1 MEPRSCY
8 VVKKSFSVLVKTE
21 ISHHFFLKQ
30 GPTKKFAFMK
40 FFDLFSKILSLF
52 YGRNV
57 KEVMDRK
64 RPDRFSWDRGL
75 FLMFLDGELHIKN
88 SGMFL
93 EKKS

>member
-1 MEPRSCY
+1 
-8 VVKKSFSVLVKTE
+8 
-21 ISHHFFLKQ
+21 
-30 GPTKKFAFMK
+30 MK

-75 FLMFLDGELHIKN
+75 FLRFLDGEQHIKN
-88 SGMFL
+88 SEMLL
-93 EKKS
+93 EKKTHLLLIVAVVHDMCLT